1 MTVTDYDET
10 IYTKMFKGSENEIKV
25 PMFINAAYVLF
36 LIKPLWVKNK
46 SLINLFMD
54 FFYLLIVV
62 WSIY

>member
-1 MTVTDYDET
+1 MTVTGYDET

-25 PMFINAAYVLF
+25 PMFINAACVLF

-54 FFYLLIVV
+54 FF
-62 WSIY
+62 IY